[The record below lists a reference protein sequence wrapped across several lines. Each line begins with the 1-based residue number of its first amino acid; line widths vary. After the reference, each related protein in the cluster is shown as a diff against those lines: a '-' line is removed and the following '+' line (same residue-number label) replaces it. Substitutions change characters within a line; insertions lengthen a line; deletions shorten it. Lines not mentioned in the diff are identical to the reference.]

1 MLSHYDLMI
10 EMEERR
16 REMERKAHPDSGARR
31 RRFNHSYLK
40 ITGYR
45 YVRSPAKKLA
55 PAGIDLR

>member
-1 MLSHYDLMI
+1 MLSHHNLMI

-16 REMERKAHPDSGARR
+16 REMERKVNPGGGARR

-40 ITGYR
+40 ITGYSH
-45 YVRSPAKKLA
+45 VWSQAKKLA